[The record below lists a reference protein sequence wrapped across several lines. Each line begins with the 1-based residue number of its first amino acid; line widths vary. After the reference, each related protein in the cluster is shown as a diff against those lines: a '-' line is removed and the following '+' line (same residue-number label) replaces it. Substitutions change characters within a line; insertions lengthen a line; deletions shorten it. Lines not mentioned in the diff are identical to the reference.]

1 MANFSMD
8 MDVNS
13 MYPGM
18 IRLMDDD
25 RVEEFKLKVLKNRY
39 SGAASGDQPLYVW
52 REPQI
57 KNHFDEELFTI

>member
-1 MANFSMD
+1 
-8 MDVNS
+8 
-13 MYPGM
+13 M

-52 REPQI
+52 EQIPQE
-57 KNHFDEELFTI
+57 HFDEELFTI